1 MQSAPVEDNIVVSD
15 IGEQWSPNTDP
26 PSVAARVTIIIEGLV
41 AIIGSQLIITIGIK
55 IPKVPHAVPI
65 ENDKNEKIAID
76 DADKLLKHK
85 GAVLTFMS
93 CGDIYLLEEALKKK
107 LNDE

>member
-41 AIIGSQLIITIGIK
+41 AIIGSQIIITIGIK

-65 ENDKNEKIAID
+65 ENDKNEATINTIKGKNITGKWLCCT
-76 DADKLLKHK
+76 KLP
-85 GAVLTFMS
+85 
-93 CGDIYLLEEALKKK
+93 IY
-107 LNDE
+107 